1 MRALADLPPL
11 GARPRQAR
19 SHKTRERF
27 YEASLRR
34 FAMDGVEETRVQD
47 ILADAG
53 GSWGAYH
60 HYFPRKED
68 VLLERAVREI
78 RETVRPR
85 ADAALGDRR
94 ASIRKALEDIHVGLV
109 SSELPRHVH
118 GAILRETTAHP
129 RRLAEMLDDD
139 ELPLLGVV
147 GRLLEAGQERGE
159 VREDADPYI
168 LAASLS
174 AGTLWPVIQTAFGP
188 PLRGLEGATRPPD
201 PAEAARRTFA
211 ITWRAVEA

>member
-1 MRALADLPPL
+1 MRALADLTPL

-19 SHKTRERF
+19 SLKTRERF

-34 FAMDGVEETRVQD
+34 FAEDGVDETRVQD

-68 VLLERAVREI
+68 VLLERAVRQI
-78 RETVRPR
+78 RETIRPR
-85 ADAALGDRR
+85 ADAALSDRR
-94 ASIRKALEDIHVGLV
+94 ASIRKALEEIHVAMV
-109 SSELPRHVH
+109 SSELPRHLH
-118 GAILRETTAHP
+118 GAILREATANP

-139 ELPLLGVV
+139 ELPLLGIV
-147 GRLLEAGQERGE
+147 GLLLEAGQGRRE
-159 VREDADPYI
+159 VRDDADPYT
-168 LAASLS
+168 LGASLS
-174 AGTLWPVIQTAFGP
+174 AGTMWPVIQTAFGP
-188 PLRGLEGATRPPD
+188 PLRGLEGAARPPD
-201 PAEAARRTFA
+201 PVEAVRRTFA